1 MVMKEIDTTKWKE
14 YKIEDLF
21 VKLDL
26 KFKKTKFNK
35 HFDISEEKNAEF
47 NLPLVNAK
55 HSNNGIMY
63 YGRESDFDS
72 SEMTIDI
79 VEDGAASTGDVYP
92 QPQRTGVLYNAY
104 LIKSIQ
110 PINSAM
116 VLFFISTVLQRCI
129 KEKFGYDNKCTWKR
143 VKKEYIKLPT
153 NSVGNP
159 DFVYMEDYMKDV
171 FEKTKKRLN
180 KQLEINQE
188 KKTLS
193 SNDWC
198 DFQVGD
204 LFKKVELKIKK
215 GSFDK
220 KFDVSEV
227 KTEEFNLPLVN
238 AKHFNNG
245 IMYYGRKSDFEY
257 ENMTLDVVQNGA
269 IATGDVYVQPQDTG
283 VLWDAYLLK
292 PLFDTNE
299 HVLRFIATSLRKT
312 LKEKYGYDD
321 KCTWEKVKLEF
332 IKLPAVSADTPD
344 FAYMENYMK
353 GILAKQRAN
362 LDVLCSL

>member
-1 MVMKEIDTTKWKE
+1 MKQIDMPNCKNFCVGNLFDIHPTKAYKITNKDLLVENGVNPVVVNSAYNNGIGGYTNLDTTENGNIITFSDTTTADAIFYQESCFVGYPHIQGLYPKCYDDKWNK
-14 YKIEDLF
+14 YSLLF
-21 VKLDL
+21 FLTV
-26 KFKKTKFNK
+26 FKKTAFAQNFDYANKFTR
-35 HFDISEEKNAEF
+35 DLAKNIMVS
-47 NLPLVNAK
+47 LPK
-55 HSNNGIMY
+55 
-63 YGRESDFDS
+63 DS
-72 SEMTIDI
+72 
-79 VEDGAASTGDVYP
+79 Y
-92 QPQRTGVLYNAY
+92 
-104 LIKSIQ
+104 
-110 PINSAM
+110 
-116 VLFFISTVLQRCI
+116 
-129 KEKFGYDNKCTWKR
+129 
-143 VKKEYIKLPT
+143 
-153 NSVGNP
+153 GNP
-159 DFVYMEDYMKDV
+159 DFVYMEDYMKRILD
-171 FEKTKKRLN
+171 KTKKRLN

-188 KKTLS
+188 KKILS
-193 SNDWC
+193 SNGWC
-198 DFQVGD
+198 DFQVGN
-204 LFKKVELKIKK
+204 LFKKVELRIKK

-321 KCTWEKVKLEF
+321 KCTWEKVKMEF
-332 IKLPAVSADTPD
+332 IKLPAVSADTPN
-344 FAYMENYMK
+344 FAYMENYMRN
-353 GILAKQRAN
+353 IMAKQRAN
-362 LDVLCSL
+362 LDVLQTL